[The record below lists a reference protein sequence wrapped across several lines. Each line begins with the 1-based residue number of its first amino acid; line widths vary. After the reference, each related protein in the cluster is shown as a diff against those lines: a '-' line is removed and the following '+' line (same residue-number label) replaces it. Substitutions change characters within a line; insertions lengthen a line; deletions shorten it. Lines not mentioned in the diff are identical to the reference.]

1 MRPNITLTLRDSITN
16 QPVSGATVEATLY
29 DMAGDEVGPDPWP
42 ITMQEGAEPGEY
54 MATLDAGLEINAG
67 HTYRAVIIATDGGT
81 RRESEMMLIARRG

>member
-1 MRPNITLTLRDSITN
+1 
-16 QPVSGATVEATLY
+16 
-29 DMAGDEVGPDPWP
+29 
-42 ITMQEGAEPGEY
+42 